1 MATDEAAYL
10 PWSCLLRQRLKLK
23 VCIKE
28 GKSLMDTVAMCKMCE
43 QKGLEKREKNGT
55 EMCGGPVGSRKS
67 KTGRSRGNCEAMGC
81 GNDSCNSQ
89 DICFMH
95 FP

>member
-1 MATDEAAYL
+1 
-10 PWSCLLRQRLKLK
+10 
-23 VCIKE
+23 
-28 GKSLMDTVAMCKMCE
+28 MDTVAMCKMCE